1 MRTWLAALV
10 LWALAVPA
18 AVAQPTLADLPYGSE
33 PRQSVDVYLPAQP
46 RGPILVM
53 VHGGAWMAGHKRLP
67 AVVDAKLQHW
77 VREQGWILVSVGYRL
92 VPQVQVPQQ
101 GEDVARAIALVQA
114 RAAGWGGDPGQ
125 LLLMGHSA
133 GAHLVALASASP
145 QLLHQAGA
153 RPWRG
158 TVVLDSAALDTTA
171 LMQRRHLRFYDRAF
185 GGDPAVWR
193 AASPTDALG
202 AGPPPMPL
210 LLVCSQP
217 RGDGSCAQSQQFAA
231 RVRALG
237 GQAQV
242 LEQPLDHH
250 QINAELGSPGAY
262 TRAVDAFI
270 ASLGLAR
277 P

>member
-1 MRTWLAALV
+1 MKTWFSLLL
-10 LWALAVPA
+10 LWALSAPVA
-18 AVAQPTLADLPYGSE
+18 MAQPTVADLPYGGD

-114 RAAGWGGDPGQ
+114 RAAGWGGDAGQ
-125 LLLMGHSA
+125 LVLMGHSA

-145 QLLHQAGA
+145 QMLRQAGA

-158 TVVLDSAALDTTA
+158 TVVLDSAALDTAT

-185 GGDPAVWR
+185 GTDPAVWR
-193 AASPTDALG
+193 AASPTDAL
-202 AGPPPMPL
+202 ASGPPPMPL

-217 RGDGSCAQSQQFAA
+217 RGDGSCAQSQQFAG
-231 RVRALG
+231 RVRVLG

-242 LEQPLDHH
+242 LELSLDHH
-250 QINAELGSPGAY
+250 QINAELGLPGGY

-270 ASLGLAR
+270 ATLGLPR